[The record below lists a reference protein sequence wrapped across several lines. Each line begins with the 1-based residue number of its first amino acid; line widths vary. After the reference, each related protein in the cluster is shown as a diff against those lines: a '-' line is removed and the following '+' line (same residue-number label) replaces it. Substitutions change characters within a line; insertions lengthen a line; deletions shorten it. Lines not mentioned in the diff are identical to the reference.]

1 MSDQTSI
8 VADVL
13 RVHGD
18 LNDHEFDALVDHWTE
33 LDHRLQPFEEHGI
46 KLDLYIEDRDTASQ
60 WVLLEARIGGCAPMV
75 AMHESRN
82 MDDCL
87 DHARDELV
95 RQLSDTK
102 GRMGYRPHHHAHQLA
117 ARV

>member
-1 MSDQTSI
+1 MSEQTSI
-8 VADVL
+8 VAEVL

-18 LNDHEFDALVDHWTE
+18 LYDHEVDALVDHWTK

-46 KLDLYIEDRDTASQ
+46 RLDLYIHDRDTAGQ
-60 WVLLEARIGGCAPMV
+60 WVLLEAHIGGCAPFV
-75 AMHESRN
+75 ATHESRS

-87 DHARDELV
+87 NHVRDELV

-102 GRMGYRPHHHAHQLA
+102 GRMGHRPHHHGHQPA